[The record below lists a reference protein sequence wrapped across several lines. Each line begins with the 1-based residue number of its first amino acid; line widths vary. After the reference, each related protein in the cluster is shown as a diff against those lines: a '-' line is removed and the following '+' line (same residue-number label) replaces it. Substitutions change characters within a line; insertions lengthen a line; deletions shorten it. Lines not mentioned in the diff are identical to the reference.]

1 MNEKIEKQPVSYEDW
16 IDLGRVIIPCLKGTP
31 EVKDWSNPDFKITK
45 EEWKQKY
52 QHCEI
57 ALRLDQDTDFDID
70 NPIVRRFTDLYLKNK
85 DSIFGRKSNP
95 TSHYVWNEKLKFKQ
109 FILPKDLTNYCD
121 KFPHGNTLC
130 EIRSDAKHYTI
141 VPESDHSKAREV
153 VTWEKYKG
161 FNKYVGDLKLDLGKI
176 ALSTA
181 LCILYASSGQRDLY
195 CTAIAGVLVKHTKW
209 TEEEINEFIH
219 NIAVAANDDEHIKR
233 NKKGT
238 TVKKANN
245 KYGFPK
251 LAEIVGCDQ
260 KSIAEIFTWIGI
272 NENSN
277 SLSQELIGDI
287 IEYGSNR
294 YDVVVHTKFQG
305 VVKKKIVTMD
315 GPTLKNK
322 KLFYNAII
330 SQASVWLPE
339 MKEKEFDDI
348 MRLKFESRLI
358 SKDYVE
364 EADENLIFKKN
375 FNNYIKETKAYTSK
389 KELSNYGL
397 PYFNVKRRQLEF
409 DLDNFED
416 YLHKQ
421 RINMQRVDLVLKVQ
435 RILKARKIKGKV
447 DNKSC
452 VSWRVFNYGLD
463 KNDLIIEGE
472 SQDIPTNETKEIT
485 YES

>member
-1 MNEKIEKQPVSYEDW
+1 MLRCKAHKIY
-16 IDLGRVIIPCLKGTP
+16 
-31 EVKDWSNPDFKITK
+31 
-45 EEWKQKY
+45 
-52 QHCEI
+52 
-57 ALRLDQDTDFDID
+57 
-70 NPIVRRFTDLYLKNK
+70 RREAYL
-85 DSIFGRKSNP
+85 
-95 TSHYVWNEKLKFKQ
+95 TYVAAHVNFVERRRWAF
-109 FILPKDLTNYCD
+109 
-121 KFPHGNTLC
+121 
-130 EIRSDAKHYTI
+130 SDALQK
-141 VPESDHSKAREV
+141 K
-153 VTWEKYKG
+153 
-161 FNKYVGDLKLDLGKI
+161 
-176 ALSTA
+176 
-181 LCILYASSGQRDLY
+181 SGE
-195 CTAIAGVLVKHTKW
+195 
-209 TEEEINEFIH
+209 TEACRIN
-219 NIAVAANDDEHIKR
+219 D
-233 NKKGT
+233 
-238 TVKKANN
+238 
-245 KYGFPK
+245 
-251 LAEIVGCDQ
+251 
-260 KSIAEIFTWIGI
+260 AEIFTWIGI

-397 PYFNVKRRQLEF
+397 PYFNIKRGQLEF

>member
-1 MNEKIEKQPVSYEDW
+1 MNDEIIKKPVSYEDW
-16 IDLGRVIIPCLKGTP
+16 INLGRVIIPCLKGTP
-31 EVKDWSNPDFKITK
+31 EVKDWSSPDFKITK

-397 PYFNVKRRQLEF
+397 PYFNVKRGQLEF

>member
-1 MNEKIEKQPVSYEDW
+1 MNDEIIKKPVSYEDW
-16 IDLGRVIIPCLKGTP
+16 INLGRVIIPCLKGTQ
-31 EVKDWSNPDFKITK
+31 EVKDWSSPDFKITK

-95 TSHYVWNEKLKFKQ
+95 TSHYVWNDSLKFKQ
-109 FILPKDLTNYCD
+109 FILPKELSSYCE

-161 FNKYVGDLKLDLGKI
+161 FKKYPGDLKLDLGKI

-209 TEEEINEFIH
+209 TEQEIDEFVH
-219 NIAVAANDDEHIKR
+219 NIAIAANDNEHIKR
-233 NKKGT
+233 NEKGT
-238 TVKKANN
+238 TVKKANH

-251 LAEIVGCDQ
+251 LAEIIGCNQ

-272 NENSN
+272 NENAN
-277 SLSQELIGDI
+277 GLSQEYIGDI

-294 YDVVVHTKFQG
+294 FDVIVHSSFGGET
-305 VVKKKIVTMD
+305 KKKIVNMD
-315 GPTLKNK
+315 GPTLRNR

-330 SQASVWLPE
+330 SKASVWLPE
-339 MKEKEFDDI
+339 MKDKEFDDI

-364 EADENLIFKKN
+364 EANEDLVFKKN
-375 FNNYIKETKAYTSK
+375 FFSYIKETKAYTNK
-389 KELSNYGL
+389 TELANYGF
-397 PYFNVKRRQLEF
+397 PYYNMKRAQLEF

-421 RINMQRVDLVLKVQ
+421 RINMQRVDLVLNVQ
-435 RILKARKIKGKV
+435 RILKAKKIKGKV
-447 DNKSC
+447 NNKSC
-452 VSWRVFNYGLD
+452 VSWRVFNYEIE
-463 KNDLIIEGE
+463 KENLIIEGE
-472 SQDIPTNETKEIT
+472 SQDISEPKEIT
-485 YES
+485 YDA

>member
-1 MNEKIEKQPVSYEDW
+1 MNDEIIKKPVSYEDW
-16 IDLGRVIIPCLKGTP
+16 INLGRVIIPCLKGTP
-31 EVKDWSNPDFKITK
+31 EVKDWSSPDFKITK

-109 FILPKDLTNYCD
+109 FILPKDLSNYCD

-397 PYFNVKRRQLEF
+397 PYFNVKRGQLEF

>member
-1 MNEKIEKQPVSYEDW
+1 MNAEIIKKPVSYEDW
-16 IDLGRVIIPCLKGTP
+16 INLGRVIIPCLKGTP
-31 EVKDWSNPDFKITK
+31 EVKDWSSPDFKITK

-397 PYFNVKRRQLEF
+397 PYFNVKRGQLEF